1 MPQIV
6 CKNYYIGGDSVK
18 KITALLLIFA
28 ALFSF
33 AACKVDTSPEQT
45 ETFSPNEFQSQ
56 LNAQQAERQSQIEAS
71 IQAQEEINEEI
82 DEYIAKVGKTKKNKE
97 LVIKVDWALGRK
109 YQKFVFD
116 RKGNTDYRLDYFF
129 FDSED
134 NYEATIQEAKDNEN
148 KKVVEKDKD
157 MKMVVVKNSKIAES
171 TFDRLYEAYG
181 KQEVIDLGYSIV
193 E

>member
-1 MPQIV
+1 M
-6 CKNYYIGGDSVK
+6 K

-33 AACKVDTSPEQT
+33 AACKVDTSPDQT
-45 ETFSPNEFQSQ
+45 EPFAQDEFQSQ

-97 LVIKVDWALGRK
+97 LVIKVDWVLGRK

-116 RKGNTDYRLDYFF
+116 KKGNTDYRLDYFF

-157 MKMVVVKNSKIAES
+157 MKMVVVKETKIVES
-171 TFDRLYEAYG
+171 TFEELYDAYTR
-181 KQEVIDLGYSIV
+181 QEFIDLGYTVV